1 MDDIFTLYYDIGINR
16 FENDNGE
23 IVHRIYELV
32 PPREIYMFK
41 HEKCNRRYWN
51 SELQKT
57 IELIYPLTQAEIE
70 AYKEAQL
77 RDRKWYIL

>member
-32 PPREIYMFK
+32 PPRNI
-41 HEKCNRRYWN
+41 HV
-51 SELQKT
+51 
-57 IELIYPLTQAEIE
+57 
-70 AYKEAQL
+70 
-77 RDRKWYIL
+77 